1 MAKKEE
7 TFMLV
12 SLEESKAKKL
22 AQIVSND
29 TCRKILEHLAKKEST
44 ETELS
49 KELDMPISTA
59 HYNLKMLVENGLV
72 KAEEFHY
79 SEKGKTVNHYSLA
92 NKFIIIAPAGT
103 ESLPSKLKKFLPAA
117 LVLTAASGF
126 IYFLSN
132 LAAYSAPY
140 GITAQK
146 TADAGVAQTAG
157 ALKVAQT
164 EAIVGPV
171 QAAAP
176 DIAIWFLIGGLS
188 ALTVY
193 FACDLIRERFKR

>member
-1 MAKKEE
+1 MQKSIFSSMAKKEE

-103 ESLPSKLKKFLPAA
+103 ESLPSKLKKFLP
-117 LVLTAASGF
+117 
-126 IYFLSN
+126 
-132 LAAYSAPY
+132 
-140 GITAQK
+140 
-146 TADAGVAQTAG
+146 
-157 ALKVAQT
+157 
-164 EAIVGPV
+164 
-171 QAAAP
+171 
-176 DIAIWFLIGGLS
+176 
-188 ALTVY
+188 
-193 FACDLIRERFKR
+193 